1 MKGRIE
7 LELHEA
13 NQLFNSMDPSPF
25 VDKDLDGDAE
35 EFIVNWAQEY
45 PIKQPLKLTIH
56 LEHMPVQDPT
66 ALMTEAVHN
75 FFAYRANLNRLEFRR
90 LMTQGQTSL
99 MVGLAFLSGCLAIR
113 SLLLGKA
120 TGPWA
125 GLLRESLTIAGWV
138 AMWRPV
144 QIYLHDWWP
153 LWRRG
158 RVYAKLSTMPV
169 EVIQKIPD
177 HGPTGKAHA
186 HTP

>member
-45 PIKQPLKLTIH
+45 PLRQPLTLTIH
-56 LEHMPVQDPT
+56 LEHMPAQDPT

-75 FFAYRANLNRLEFRR
+75 FFAYRANLNRLEFNR
-90 LMTQGQTSL
+90 LMAQGRTSL
-99 MVGLAFLSGCLAIR
+99 AIGLAFLTGCLII
-113 SLLLGKA
+113 SNLLLGKA
-120 TGPWA
+120 TGAWA
-125 GLLRESLTIAGWV
+125 GIIKESLTITGWV

-153 LWRRG
+153 IRRRG
-158 RVYAKLSTMPV
+158 RFLAKLSTMPV
-169 EVIQKIPD
+169 EVIQKIPST
-177 HGPTGKAHA
+177 GPAARRRTESK
-186 HTP
+186 